1 LLETFRH
8 TEETGRMALTA
19 ISLLCF
25 AALLPFPGL
34 GLPADSGESISVK
47 LKTYIL
53 TLDVQL

>member
-1 LLETFRH
+1 
-8 TEETGRMALTA
+8 MALTA

-34 GLPADSGESISVK
+34 GLPADSGESISVT